1 MITPWKL
8 NIALDKLPC
17 QKENSFPTI
26 IYQGQAVKLREC
38 TFKKNFLRRWII
50 FPFEGWWEYS
60 TLENYHGTPKWKL
73 GRWFKK
79 DFYFN
84 WVIFRFHVNL
94 PGRTFAQIFLVLKFH
109 HVQGLCHVFACW
121 VPDARALSRRSRVVY
136 EHYQQ
141 WWRMCFCT
149 LPSLKLTFH
158 PWK

>member
-8 NIALDKLPC
+8 NIALDKLPS

-26 IYQGQAVKLREC
+26 IYQGQTVKLREC

-79 DFYFN
+79 ISISIGWFLGSML
-84 WVIFRFHVNL
+84 IFQ
-94 PGRTFAQIFLVLKFH
+94 GVLSLKSFWFWNFITSKDSAMSSH
-109 HVQGLCHVFACW
+109 AECQTQGLSAEGVGLFMNITSSDEGCVS
-121 VPDARALSRRSRVVY
+121 V
-136 EHYQQ
+136 HY
-141 WWRMCFCT
+141 
-149 LPSLKLTFH
+149 P
-158 PWK
+158 PWN